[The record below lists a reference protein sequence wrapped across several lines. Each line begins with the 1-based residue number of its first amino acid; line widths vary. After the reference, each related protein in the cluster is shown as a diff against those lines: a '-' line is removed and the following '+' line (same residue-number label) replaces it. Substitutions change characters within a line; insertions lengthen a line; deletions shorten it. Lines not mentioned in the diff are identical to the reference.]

1 MMTTSQPSMRRLKD
15 QVVRCLLIEPYPE
28 SALNED
34 AGKLLLEDYEAYAK
48 HARLFTSIHAPS
60 SAAAGVSMSRSKS
73 MPQHAASQPGQQ
85 SQPGQHPSC
94 PHHTLR
100 QSVSASDHLAPG
112 AASAAAA
119 AAAAAAAVA
128 EMAGSTAA
136 AAAAAAVSV
145 SPSALAAGGAGG
157 GSAPLAPNRSIANA
171 DVQREEGVG
180 VAAGGSTGGPRSA
193 GSKGENGARGGHEK
207 KKARWLSPALA
218 AAVVACVLLPLPL
231 PLPPQHTPPAM
242 EQGRAAGSRSL
253 GSAWGRSWG
262 SAWNSAQ
269 AMPAPFSGASA
280 PLPSETFDNVPQS
293 LSGGLSGAPVALRWA
308 LRCPSR
314 SQVRLRCLSRSQVGS
329 QVAHSLSGTPPG
341 GPVTLRCALWCH
353 SHSQVSSKVPQSLSG
368 VLSGTP
374 VALRCAVRCPSRS
387 QVCCQVPQSL
397 SVSLVSIL
405 SVHLHFAPMLSPP
418 SEDDRK
424 PRRIQKPKTPAA
436 EKCLR
441 KCVGTCIRGGAGA
454 PGEGP
459 INVER

>member
-1 MMTTSQPSMRRLKD
+1 MLSHSLISEVTTSSTFHRRCFL

-85 SQPGQHPSC
+85 TQPGQHPSC

-119 AAAAAAAVA
+119 AAAAAVA
-128 EMAGSTAA
+128 EMAGST
-136 AAAAAAVSV
+136 AAAAAVSV

-180 VAAGGSTGGPRSA
+180 VAAGGSTGGLRSA
-193 GSKGENGARGGHEK
+193 GSTLALSRARSSSSRLRPPPAAPPPPSAAHSTRDGAR
-207 KKARWLSPALA
+207 
-218 AAVVACVLLPLPL
+218 
-231 PLPPQHTPPAM
+231 Q
-242 EQGRAAGSRSL
+242 GSRQQIA
-253 GSAWGRSWG
+253 GQVVG
-262 SAWNSAQ
+262 Q
-269 AMPAPFSGASA
+269 CV
-280 PLPSETFDNVPQS
+280 EQ
-293 LSGGLSGAPVALRWA
+293 WA

-314 SQVRLRCLSRSQVGS
+314 SQVRLRCPSRSQVGS
-329 QVAHSLSGTPPG
+329 QVAQSLSGTPPG
-341 GPVTLRCALWCH
+341 GPVTLRC
-353 SHSQVSSKVPQSLSG
+353 S
-368 VLSGTP
+368 
-374 VALRCAVRCPSRS
+374 SRS
-387 QVCCQVPQSL
+387 QVCCQVSQSL

-459 INVER
+459 INVERPIVVFKSEFRSRQYW

>member
-1 MMTTSQPSMRRLKD
+1 MLSHSLISEVTTSSTFHRCCFL

-119 AAAAAAAVA
+119 AAAAAVA
-128 EMAGSTAA
+128 EMAGSTA

-180 VAAGGSTGGPRSA
+180 VAAGGSTGGLRSA
-193 GSKGENGARGGHEK
+193 GSTLALSRARSSSSRLRPPPAAPPPPSAAHSTRDGAR
-207 KKARWLSPALA
+207 
-218 AAVVACVLLPLPL
+218 
-231 PLPPQHTPPAM
+231 Q
-242 EQGRAAGSRSL
+242 GSRQQIA
-253 GSAWGRSWG
+253 GQCVGQVVGQCVEQWAFRCPGRSQVG
-262 SAWNSAQ
+262 SQVPQSL
-269 AMPAPFSGASA
+269 SGA
-280 PLPSETFDNVPQS
+280 PQVPQS
-293 LSGGLSGAPVALRWA
+293 LSGGLSGGPFAL
-308 LRCPSR
+308 
-314 SQVRLRCLSRSQVGS
+314 
-329 QVAHSLSGTPPG
+329 
-341 GPVTLRCALWCH
+341 
-353 SHSQVSSKVPQSLSG
+353 
-368 VLSGTP
+368 
-374 VALRCAVRCPSRS
+374 RCPSRS

-459 INVER
+459 INVERPIVVFKSEFRSRQYCLVECSEICNLLSDAKSKP